1 MHLSESP
8 WTGRKRT
15 VELIGSLETVSLNSL
30 VPGAPGHW
38 ACSVAGRAA
47 LLPAYRRAGPE
58 DGVTLYQLRTE
69 ARAQVSVGFG
79 GDV

>member
-30 VPGAPGHW
+30 VPGGAW
-38 ACSVAGRAA
+38 ALGLFCCRQSSSA
-47 LLPAYRRAGPE
+47 PAYRRAGPE
-58 DGVTLYQLRTE
+58 SGVTLYQLRTE

-79 GDV
+79 EDV